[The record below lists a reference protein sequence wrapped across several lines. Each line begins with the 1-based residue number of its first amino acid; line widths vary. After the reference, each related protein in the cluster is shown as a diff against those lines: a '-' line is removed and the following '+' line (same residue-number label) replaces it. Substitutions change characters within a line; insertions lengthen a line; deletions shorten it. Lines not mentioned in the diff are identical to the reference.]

1 MTGVEGNNYYI
12 SPLGTKILSS
22 ASRQAIFR
30 KKIYIFLT
38 VFYSTTIHIASDIV
52 MYSVSK
58 RYTLKIKKKRRT
70 AEIIKIKF
78 TFLEYRRS

>member
-1 MTGVEGNNYYI
+1 MI
-12 SPLGTKILSS
+12 ILAPLGRKYCPPLRV
-22 ASRQAIFR
+22 RQYFV
-30 KKIYIFLT
+30 KDIYIVLT
-38 VFYSTTIHIASDIV
+38 VFYSTTMHIASDIV

>member
-1 MTGVEGNNYYI
+1 MI
-12 SPLGTKILSS
+12 ILAPLGLKYCPPLRV
-22 ASRQAIFR
+22 RQYFV

-38 VFYSTTIHIASDIV
+38 VFYSTTMHIASDIV

-58 RYTLKIKKKRRT
+58 RYTLKIKKTHRT